1 MSVASLTRALVKS
14 ADACR
19 AAALGVSVAAVKKS
33 RRDIYD
39 RVYDRIPELFPAEKS
54 QEEPSSERGKAKKHR
69 LLSYIREHPEE
80 LRPIA
85 RKKYLSYSQRPG
97 KDLGKNSKSQNTT

>member
-1 MSVASLTRALVKS
+1 MSLASLTRALVKS

-33 RRDIYD
+33 WRDIYD
-39 RVYDRIPELFPAEKS
+39 KS
-54 QEEPSSERGKAKKHR
+54 QEEPSSERGKAKKHQ

-80 LRPIA
+80 LRPNA